1 MSMERTP
8 LAGMRTRAATFG
20 ALLAAAFALAAAGS
34 LAGAAAPADAFYLKS
49 TDAAADH
56 HLDILRFPPRNP
68 SFRPCI
74 GHPVRLRAGEYLHG
88 AYAVS
93 RNHRTDPDLE
103 EELLTVRVPTTYN
116 WEACRGWNS
125 RIRDY
130 QIRSTLRR
138 RGVVSSTILNTFSR
152 DPLAEPGPV
161 HVYGN
166 GNYEWGGRIVRYTPG
181 VTEPQG

>member
-1 MSMERTP
+1 MSIKRSSLT
-8 LAGMRTRAATFG
+8 GMRTRAATF
-20 ALLAAAFALAAAGS
+20 AASLTAAFALAAAGS

-49 TDAAADH
+49 TDAVADH

-74 GHPVRLRAGEYLHG
+74 GRPVKLQAGEYIHG

-93 RNHRTDPDLE
+93 RTHRTDPDLE
-103 EELLTVRVPTTYN
+103 EELFTVRVPTTFS
-116 WEACRGWNS
+116 WEACRGWNYH
-125 RIRDY
+125 IHDY

>member
-1 MSMERTP
+1 MTRSGLRQLAQIGAACVAATAVASAA
-8 LAGMRTRAATFG
+8 LAG
-20 ALLAAAFALAAAGS
+20 S
-34 LAGAAAPADAFYLKS
+34 AAPAQAHYLAS
-49 TDAAADH
+49 TNHARDH
-56 HLDILRFPPRNP
+56 HLNILRYPPRNP
-68 SFRPCI
+68 VFRPCI
-74 GHPVRLRAGEYLHG
+74 RRSVTLRAGEFLHG

-93 RNHRTDPDLE
+93 ESHRTDPDLE
-103 EELLTVRVPTTYN
+103 EEILTVRVPTTFG

-125 RIRDY
+125 RIQDY

-138 RGVVSSTILNTFSR
+138 RGAVASTILNTFSR

-166 GNYEWGGRIVRYTPG
+166 GNYEWGGRIVRLTPG

>member
-1 MSMERTP
+1 MSMKRGP
-8 LAGMRTRAATFG
+8 LTGMRTRAATFG
-20 ALLAAAFALAAAGS
+20 ASLAAAFALAAAGL

-49 TDAAADH
+49 TDAVADH

-74 GHPVRLRAGEYLHG
+74 GRPVTLRAGEYIHG

-93 RNHRTDPDLE
+93 RTHRTDPDLE
-103 EELLTVRVPTTYN
+103 EELFTVRVPTTFT

-125 RIRDY
+125 RIQDY